1 MSEKFK
7 DYLAMYCTEDDL
19 SEEKYISQYLKGKED
34 GKRKL
39 RKLKPYKNCVF
50 LQLDDDSFNF
60 PGCYVNYSSLDCV
73 LNCDKEVLT
82 KLLDKSKLFD
92 NYNGKKDLNYS
103 NIMQYL
109 YVSRGLLCLIRELK
123 SYEFE
128 GSFVMSI
135 GTSEKKIICANIGET
150 SHLYYGYN
158 KDGKLMF
165 ADNKE
170 SIIEKSVDKTYSI
183 VMPNTYYDGEKFC
196 ILGEKYGSFVL
207 TSDPNN
213 TRSKAEMKKLKDNV
227 KRFLTGEEE
236 LNEAHCN
243 NHYLLGANNR
253 IFTSSDN
260 KYTYMISCSSQQE
273 LTKLWEE
280 KFKDK
285 KVATEDQILP
295 YLYYKYGMKYT
306 IDLLNSNGIDCSF
319 VMVNNDDGLI
329 SAGKSGKGEL
339 YYSYSEDGNI
349 SFSSDENILSNFKEE
364 IVEIGDRYYDRGEFY
379 EMKKGTKKDK
389 NKFKEKIKSKE
400 TKKIEEPKEKVSK
413 EDNVNPEKTAEKNE
427 SQESDTNLKEF
438 SKNKKGN
445 EDSSKI
451 ERSKKEK
458 ELQESD
464 TDLKE
469 SNENKKGTK
478 DSSKIAK
485 PDKEKEENLTL
496 SKEMMDFI
504 NNIISGNISDEVR
517 NKIKESLQEYLNS
530 DEIKNR
536 IESSI
541 SGSVDTETRK
551 ELLKIVRDEVAKINY
566 KENVRKEISE
576 EVEKIISEEKK
587 KLNLPTVHIIN
598 LHGEEI
604 GRTDAEHFH
613 EKFEEILSLV
623 NMDEPVMLI
632 GPAGSGKN
640 YSIAQVSKALNK
652 HMYYTN
658 NASNEFKL
666 TGFIDAGGNYRDTEF
681 YKAFKNGGV
690 FFLDEIDNSDPS
702 ALIVINSA
710 LANGY
715 MAFPHET
722 IDRHPDF
729 RMVAAANTWGRGSDF
744 QYVGR
749 NALDASTLDRFDN
762 VFFDY
767 DMALEEKLYPND
779 SVLDFMWAFRD
790 AVEKS
795 RIPHIVSTRGIG
807 KVYKKEISG
816 FSPETTLR
824 VNVIRNLSQD
834 DLNVILGNM
843 EKLKN
848 NKYYEACKKL
858 IIK

>member
-60 PGCYVNYSSLDCV
+60 PGCYFNYSSLDCV

-82 KLLDKSKLFD
+82 KLLDKYTKLLD
-92 NYNGKKDLNYS
+92 KYNGKKDLNYS
-103 NIMQYL
+103 NIMQYV
-109 YVSRGLLCLIRELK
+109 YVSHGLSHLIRELK
-123 SYEFE
+123 SYGFD
-128 GSFVMSI
+128 GSFVMSVGI
-135 GTSEKKIICANIGET
+135 SEKKIICANIGET

-236 LNEAHCN
+236 LNETHCN

-260 KYTYMISCSSQQE
+260 KYTYMINCSNPE
-273 LTKLWEE
+273 MLTKLWEE

-285 KVATEDQILP
+285 RVATEDLILP

-329 SAGKSGKGEL
+329 SAGKSGKGKL
-339 YYSYSEDGNI
+339 YYSYSENGDI
-349 SFSSDENILSNFKEE
+349 SFSSEESILTSFKETIE
-364 IVEIGDRYYDRGEFY
+364 EIGDKYYDRGEFY
-379 EMKKGTKKDK
+379 DMKKGIKKANDNTKESKKNK
-389 NKFKEKIKSKE
+389 NKFKDF
-400 TKKIEEPKEKVSK
+400 KEKKSLK
-413 EDNVNPEKTAEKNE
+413 GDNIDSEKTIEKKE
-427 SQESDTNLKEF
+427 QQESYNSLDKP
-438 SKNKKGN
+438 S
-445 EDSSKI
+445 
-451 ERSKKEK
+451 
-458 ELQESD
+458 
-464 TDLKE
+464 
-469 SNENKKGTK
+469 ENKKV
-478 DSSKIAK
+478 DENNSKVK
-485 PDKEKEENLTL
+485 EEKEEKKLQEDSTL
-496 SKEMMDFI
+496 PKEMMDFI
-504 NNIISGNISDEVR
+504 NDIISGNISDEVR
-517 NKIKESLQEYLNS
+517 DKIKKSLQEYLNS

-536 IESSI
+536 IKSSI
-541 SGSVDTETRK
+541 SGSIDTETKK
-551 ELLKIVRDEVAKINY
+551 ELLKIVRNEVEKSGY
-566 KENVRKEISE
+566 KESVRKEISE

>member
-123 SYEFE
+123 SYGFE

-213 TRSKAEMKKLKDNV
+213 TRSKAEMKKLKDSV
-227 KRFLTGEEE
+227 KRFLIGEEE
-236 LNEAHCN
+236 LNETHCN

-329 SAGKSGKGEL
+329 SAGKSGKGKL
-339 YYSYSEDGNI
+339 YYSYNENGDI
-349 SFSSDENILSNFKEE
+349 SFSSEESILTSFKETIE
-364 IVEIGDRYYDRGEFY
+364 EIGDKYYDRGEFY
-379 EMKKGTKKDK
+379 DMKKGIKKANDNTKESKKDK
-389 NKFKEKIKSKE
+389 NKFKNF
-400 TKKIEEPKEKVSK
+400 KEKKSLKEKTLK
-413 EDNVNPEKTAEKNE
+413 EDNIDSEKTIEKKE
-427 SQESDTNLKEF
+427 QQESYNSLDKP
-438 SKNKKGN
+438 S
-445 EDSSKI
+445 
-451 ERSKKEK
+451 
-458 ELQESD
+458 
-464 TDLKE
+464 
-469 SNENKKGTK
+469 ENKKV
-478 DSSKIAK
+478 DENNSKVK
-485 PDKEKEENLTL
+485 EEKEEKKLQEDSTL
-496 SKEMMDFI
+496 PKEMMDFI
-504 NNIISGNISDEVR
+504 NDIISGNISDEVR
-517 NKIKESLQEYLNS
+517 DKIKKSLQEYLNS

-536 IESSI
+536 IKSSI
-541 SGSVDTETRK
+541 SGSIDTETKK
-551 ELLKIVRDEVAKINY
+551 ELLKIVRDEVEKSGY
-566 KENVRKEISE
+566 KESVRKEISE

-858 IIK
+858 TIK

>member
-1 MSEKFK
+1 
-7 DYLAMYCTEDDL
+7 
-19 SEEKYISQYLKGKED
+19 
-34 GKRKL
+34 
-39 RKLKPYKNCVF
+39 
-50 LQLDDDSFNF
+50 
-60 PGCYVNYSSLDCV
+60 
-73 LNCDKEVLT
+73 
-82 KLLDKSKLFD
+82 
-92 NYNGKKDLNYS
+92 
-103 NIMQYL
+103 
-109 YVSRGLLCLIRELK
+109 
-123 SYEFE
+123 
-128 GSFVMSI
+128 
-135 GTSEKKIICANIGET
+135 
-150 SHLYYGYN
+150 
-158 KDGKLMF
+158 
-165 ADNKE
+165 
-170 SIIEKSVDKTYSI
+170 
-183 VMPNTYYDGEKFC
+183 
-196 ILGEKYGSFVL
+196 
-207 TSDPNN
+207 
-213 TRSKAEMKKLKDNV
+213 MKKLKDNV

-236 LNEAHCN
+236 LNETHCN

-253 IFTSSDN
+253 IFTSSEN
-260 KYTYMISCSSQQE
+260 KYTYMINCSNPE
-273 LTKLWEE
+273 MLTKLWEE

-285 KVATEDQILP
+285 RVATEDLILP

-329 SAGKSGKGEL
+329 SAGKSGKGKL
-339 YYSYSEDGNI
+339 YYSYSENGDI
-349 SFSSDENILSNFKEE
+349 SFSSEESILTSFKETIE
-364 IVEIGDRYYDRGEFY
+364 EIGDKYYDRGEFY
-379 EMKKGTKKDK
+379 DMKKGIKKANDNTKESKKNK
-389 NKFKEKIKSKE
+389 NKFKDF
-400 TKKIEEPKEKVSK
+400 KEKKSLK
-413 EDNVNPEKTAEKNE
+413 GDNIDSEKTIEKKE
-427 SQESDTNLKEF
+427 QQESYNSLDKP
-438 SKNKKGN
+438 S
-445 EDSSKI
+445 
-451 ERSKKEK
+451 
-458 ELQESD
+458 
-464 TDLKE
+464 
-469 SNENKKGTK
+469 ENKK
-478 DSSKIAK
+478 DDENNSKVK
-485 PDKEKEENLTL
+485 EEKEEKKLQEDSTL
-496 SKEMMDFI
+496 PKEMMDFI
-504 NNIISGNISDEVR
+504 NDIISGNISDEVR
-517 NKIKESLQEYLNS
+517 DKIKKSLQEYLNS

-536 IESSI
+536 IKSSI
-541 SGSVDTETRK
+541 SGSIDTETKK
-551 ELLKIVRDEVAKINY
+551 ELLKIVRNEVEKSGY
-566 KENVRKEISE
+566 KESVRKEISE

-640 YSIAQVSKALNK
+640 YSIAQVSKALNN

>member
-60 PGCYVNYSSLDCV
+60 PGCYFNYSSLVCV

-82 KLLDKSKLFD
+82 KLLDKYTKLLD
-92 NYNGKKDLNYS
+92 KYNGKKDLNYS
-103 NIMQYL
+103 NIMQYV
-109 YVSRGLLCLIRELK
+109 YVSHGLSHLIRELK
-123 SYEFE
+123 SYGFD
-128 GSFVMSI
+128 GSFVMSVGI
-135 GTSEKKIICANIGET
+135 SEKKIICANIGET

-236 LNEAHCN
+236 LNETHCN

-260 KYTYMISCSSQQE
+260 KYTYMINCSNPE
-273 LTKLWEE
+273 MLTKLWEE

-285 KVATEDQILP
+285 RVATEDLILP

-329 SAGKSGKGEL
+329 SAGKSGKGKL
-339 YYSYSEDGNI
+339 YYSYSENGDI
-349 SFSSDENILSNFKEE
+349 SFSSEESILTSFKETIE
-364 IVEIGDRYYDRGEFY
+364 EIGDKYYDRGEFY
-379 EMKKGTKKDK
+379 DMKKGIKKANDNTKEFKKNK
-389 NKFKEKIKSKE
+389 NKFKDF
-400 TKKIEEPKEKVSK
+400 KEKKSLK
-413 EDNVNPEKTAEKNE
+413 GDNIDSEKTIEKKE
-427 SQESDTNLKEF
+427 QQESYNSLDKP
-438 SKNKKGN
+438 S
-445 EDSSKI
+445 
-451 ERSKKEK
+451 
-458 ELQESD
+458 
-464 TDLKE
+464 
-469 SNENKKGTK
+469 ENKKV
-478 DSSKIAK
+478 DENNSKVK
-485 PDKEKEENLTL
+485 EEKEEKKLQEDSTL
-496 SKEMMDFI
+496 PKEMMDFI
-504 NNIISGNISDEVR
+504 NDIISGNISDEVR
-517 NKIKESLQEYLNS
+517 DKIKKSLQEYLNS

-536 IESSI
+536 IKSSI
-541 SGSVDTETRK
+541 SGSIDTETKK
-551 ELLKIVRDEVAKINY
+551 ELLKIVRNEVEKSGY
-566 KENVRKEISE
+566 KESVRKEISE

>member
-60 PGCYVNYSSLDCV
+60 PGCYFNYSSLDCV

-82 KLLDKSKLFD
+82 KLLDKYTKLLD
-92 NYNGKKDLNYS
+92 KYNGKKDLNYS
-103 NIMQYL
+103 NIMQYV
-109 YVSRGLLCLIRELK
+109 YVSHGLSHLIRELK
-123 SYEFE
+123 SYGFD
-128 GSFVMSI
+128 GSFVMSVGI
-135 GTSEKKIICANIGET
+135 SEKKIICANIGET

-236 LNEAHCN
+236 LNETHCN

-260 KYTYMISCSSQQE
+260 KYTYMINCSNPE
-273 LTKLWEE
+273 MLTKLWEE

-285 KVATEDQILP
+285 RVATEDLILP

-329 SAGKSGKGEL
+329 SAGKSGKGKL
-339 YYSYSEDGNI
+339 YYSYSENGDI
-349 SFSSDENILSNFKEE
+349 SFSSEESILTSFKETIE
-364 IVEIGDRYYDRGEFY
+364 EIGDKYYDRGEFY
-379 EMKKGTKKDK
+379 DMKKGIKKANDNTKEFKKNK
-389 NKFKEKIKSKE
+389 NKFKDF
-400 TKKIEEPKEKVSK
+400 KEKKSLK
-413 EDNVNPEKTAEKNE
+413 GDNIDSEKTIEKKE
-427 SQESDTNLKEF
+427 QQESYNSLDKP
-438 SKNKKGN
+438 S
-445 EDSSKI
+445 
-451 ERSKKEK
+451 
-458 ELQESD
+458 
-464 TDLKE
+464 
-469 SNENKKGTK
+469 ENKKV
-478 DSSKIAK
+478 DENNSKVK
-485 PDKEKEENLTL
+485 EEKEEKKLQEDSTL
-496 SKEMMDFI
+496 PKEMMDFI

-517 NKIKESLQEYLNS
+517 DKIKKSLQEYLNS

-536 IESSI
+536 IKSSI
-541 SGSVDTETRK
+541 SGSIDTETKK
-551 ELLKIVRDEVAKINY
+551 ELLKIVRNEVEKSGY
-566 KENVRKEISE
+566 KESVRKEISE

>member
-7 DYLAMYCTEDDL
+7 DYLAMYCTEDGL

-82 KLLDKSKLFD
+82 KLLDKCK
-92 NYNGKKDLNYS
+92 GQKDLNYS

-123 SYEFE
+123 SYGFE
-128 GSFVMSI
+128 GSFVISI

-158 KDGKLMF
+158 RDGKLMF

-170 SIIEKSVDKTYSI
+170 SIIEKSVDKSYSV
-183 VMPNTYYDGEKFC
+183 VMPNTYYDGETFC
-196 ILGEKYGSFVL
+196 ILGEKYGPFVL
-207 TSDPNN
+207 TSDSNN
-213 TRSKAEMKKLKDNV
+213 TRSKAEMKKLKDSV

-236 LNEAHCN
+236 LNETHCN

-260 KYTYMISCSSQQE
+260 KYTYMINCSNPE
-273 LTKLWEE
+273 MLTKLWEE

-285 KVATEDQILP
+285 RVATEDLILP

-329 SAGKSGKGEL
+329 SAGKSGKSEL

-364 IVEIGDRYYDRGEFY
+364 IEEIGDRYYDRGEFY

-400 TKKIEEPKEKVSK
+400 TKKIEEPKEKASK
-413 EDNVNPEKTAEKNE
+413 EDNVNPEKTTEKNE
-427 SQESDTNLKEF
+427 IQGSNTNLKET
-438 SKNKKGN
+438 SENKKSN
-445 EDSSKI
+445 EDSSKT
-451 ERSKKEK
+451 EK
-458 ELQESD
+458 
-464 TDLKE
+464 
-469 SNENKKGTK
+469 SNQ
-478 DSSKIAK
+478 
-485 PDKEKEENLTL
+485 EKEENSTL
-496 SKEMMDFI
+496 PKEMMDFI
-504 NNIISGNISDEVR
+504 NNITSGNISDEVR
-517 NKIKESLQEYLNS
+517 DKIKKSLQEYLNS

-541 SGSVDTETRK
+541 SGSIDTETKK
-551 ELLKIVRDEVAKINY
+551 ELLKIVRDEVAKTDY
-566 KENVRKEISE
+566 KENVRKEINE

-858 IIK
+858 VIK

>member
-60 PGCYVNYSSLDCV
+60 PGCYFNYSSLDCV

-82 KLLDKSKLFD
+82 KLLDKYTKLLD
-92 NYNGKKDLNYS
+92 KYNGKKDLNYS
-103 NIMQYL
+103 NIMQYV
-109 YVSRGLLCLIRELK
+109 YVSHGLSHLIRELK
-123 SYEFE
+123 SYGFD
-128 GSFVMSI
+128 GSFVMSVGI
-135 GTSEKKIICANIGET
+135 SEKKIICANIGET

-236 LNEAHCN
+236 LNETHCN

-260 KYTYMISCSSQQE
+260 KYTYIINCSNPE
-273 LTKLWEE
+273 MLTKLWEE

-285 KVATEDQILP
+285 RVATEDLILP

-329 SAGKSGKGEL
+329 SAGKSGKGKL
-339 YYSYSEDGNI
+339 YYSYSENGDI
-349 SFSSDENILSNFKEE
+349 SFSSEESILTSFKETIE
-364 IVEIGDRYYDRGEFY
+364 EIGDKYYDRGEFY
-379 EMKKGTKKDK
+379 DMKKGIKKANDNTKESKKNK
-389 NKFKEKIKSKE
+389 NKFKDF
-400 TKKIEEPKEKVSK
+400 KEKKSLK
-413 EDNVNPEKTAEKNE
+413 GDNIDSEKTIEKKE
-427 SQESDTNLKEF
+427 QQESYNSLDKP
-438 SKNKKGN
+438 S
-445 EDSSKI
+445 
-451 ERSKKEK
+451 
-458 ELQESD
+458 
-464 TDLKE
+464 
-469 SNENKKGTK
+469 ENKKV
-478 DSSKIAK
+478 DENNSKV
-485 PDKEKEENLTL
+485 KEENEEKKLQEDSTL
-496 SKEMMDFI
+496 PKEMMDFI
-504 NNIISGNISDEVR
+504 NDIISGNISDEVR
-517 NKIKESLQEYLNS
+517 DKIKKSLQEYLNS

-536 IESSI
+536 IKSSI
-541 SGSVDTETRK
+541 SGSIDTETKK
-551 ELLKIVRDEVAKINY
+551 ELLKIVRNEVEKSGY
-566 KENVRKEISE
+566 KESVRKEISE

>member
-123 SYEFE
+123 SYGFE

-207 TSDPNN
+207 TSVPNN
-213 TRSKAEMKKLKDNV
+213 TRSKAEMKKLKDSV

-236 LNEAHCN
+236 LNETHCN

-260 KYTYMISCSSQQE
+260 KYTYMINCSNPE
-273 LTKLWEE
+273 MLTKLWEE

-285 KVATEDQILP
+285 RVATEDLILP

-349 SFSSDENILSNFKEE
+349 SFSSEESILTSFKETFE
-364 IVEIGDRYYDRGEFY
+364 EIGDKYYDRGEFY
-379 EMKKGTKKDK
+379 DMKKGIKKANDNTKESKKDK
-389 NKFKEKIKSKE
+389 NKFKDF
-400 TKKIEEPKEKVSK
+400 KEKKSLKGETLK
-413 EDNVNPEKTAEKNE
+413 EDNIDSEKTIEKKE
-427 SQESDTNLKEF
+427 QQESYNSLDKP
-438 SKNKKGN
+438 S
-445 EDSSKI
+445 
-451 ERSKKEK
+451 
-458 ELQESD
+458 
-464 TDLKE
+464 
-469 SNENKKGTK
+469 ENKKV
-478 DSSKIAK
+478 DENNSKVK
-485 PDKEKEENLTL
+485 EEKEEKKLQEDST
-496 SKEMMDFI
+496 SPKEMMDFI
-504 NNIISGNISDEVR
+504 NDIISGNISDEVR
-517 NKIKESLQEYLNS
+517 DKIKKSLQEYLNS

-536 IESSI
+536 IKSSI
-541 SGSVDTETRK
+541 SGSIDTETKK
-551 ELLKIVRDEVAKINY
+551 ELLKIVRNEVEKSGY
-566 KENVRKEISE
+566 KESVRKEISE

-640 YSIAQVSKALNK
+640 YSIAQVSKALDK

>member
-60 PGCYVNYSSLDCV
+60 PGCYFNYSSLDCV

-82 KLLDKSKLFD
+82 KLLDKYTKLLD
-92 NYNGKKDLNYS
+92 KYNGKKDLNYS
-103 NIMQYL
+103 NIMQYV
-109 YVSRGLLCLIRELK
+109 YVSHGLSHLIRELK
-123 SYEFE
+123 SYGFD
-128 GSFVMSI
+128 GSFVMSVGI
-135 GTSEKKIICANIGET
+135 SEKKIICANIGET

-236 LNEAHCN
+236 LNETHCN

-260 KYTYMISCSSQQE
+260 KYTYMINCSNPE
-273 LTKLWEE
+273 MLTKLWEE

-285 KVATEDQILP
+285 RVATEDLILP

-329 SAGKSGKGEL
+329 SAGKSGKGKL
-339 YYSYSEDGNI
+339 YYSYSENGDI
-349 SFSSDENILSNFKEE
+349 SFSSEESILTSFKETIE
-364 IVEIGDRYYDRGEFY
+364 EIGDKYYDRGEFY
-379 EMKKGTKKDK
+379 DMKKGIKKANDNTKESKKNK
-389 NKFKEKIKSKE
+389 NKFKDF
-400 TKKIEEPKEKVSK
+400 KEKKSLK
-413 EDNVNPEKTAEKNE
+413 GDNIDSEKTIEKKE
-427 SQESDTNLKEF
+427 QQESYNSLDKPSE
-438 SKNKKGN
+438 NKKVDEN
-445 EDSSKI
+445 NSKV
-451 ERSKKEK
+451 KKEK
-458 ELQESD
+458 EEKKLQE
-464 TDLKE
+464 
-469 SNENKKGTK
+469 
-478 DSSKIAK
+478 DS
-485 PDKEKEENLTL
+485 TL
-496 SKEMMDFI
+496 PKEMMDFI
-504 NNIISGNISDEVR
+504 NDIISGNISDEVR
-517 NKIKESLQEYLNS
+517 DKIKKSLQEYLNS

-536 IESSI
+536 IKSSI
-541 SGSVDTETRK
+541 SGSIDTETKK
-551 ELLKIVRDEVAKINY
+551 ELLKIVRNEVEKSGY
-566 KENVRKEISE
+566 KESVRKEISE

>member
-60 PGCYVNYSSLDCV
+60 PGCYFNYSSLDCV

-82 KLLDKSKLFD
+82 KLLDKYTKLLD
-92 NYNGKKDLNYS
+92 KYNGKKDLNYS
-103 NIMQYL
+103 NIMQYV
-109 YVSRGLLCLIRELK
+109 YVSHGLSHLIRELK
-123 SYEFE
+123 SYGFD
-128 GSFVMSI
+128 GSFVMSVGI
-135 GTSEKKIICANIGET
+135 SEKKIICANIGET

-236 LNEAHCN
+236 LNETHCN

-260 KYTYMISCSSQQE
+260 KYTYMINCSNPE
-273 LTKLWEE
+273 MLTKLWEE

-285 KVATEDQILP
+285 RVATEDLILP

-329 SAGKSGKGEL
+329 SAGKSGKGKL
-339 YYSYSEDGNI
+339 YYSYSENGDI
-349 SFSSDENILSNFKEE
+349 SFSSEESILTSFKETIE
-364 IVEIGDRYYDRGEFY
+364 EIGDKYYDRGEFY
-379 EMKKGTKKDK
+379 DMKKGIKKANDNTKEFKKNK
-389 NKFKEKIKSKE
+389 NKFKDF
-400 TKKIEEPKEKVSK
+400 KEKKSLK
-413 EDNVNPEKTAEKNE
+413 GDNIDSEKTIEKKE
-427 SQESDTNLKEF
+427 QQESYNSLDKP
-438 SKNKKGN
+438 S
-445 EDSSKI
+445 
-451 ERSKKEK
+451 
-458 ELQESD
+458 
-464 TDLKE
+464 
-469 SNENKKGTK
+469 ENKKV
-478 DSSKIAK
+478 DENNSKVK
-485 PDKEKEENLTL
+485 EEKEEKKLQEDSTL
-496 SKEMMDFI
+496 PKEMMDFI
-504 NNIISGNISDEVR
+504 NDIISGNISDEVR
-517 NKIKESLQEYLNS
+517 DKIKKSLQEYLNS

-536 IESSI
+536 IKSSI
-541 SGSVDTETRK
+541 SGSIDTETKK
-551 ELLKIVRDEVAKINY
+551 ELLKIVRNEVEKSGY
-566 KENVRKEISE
+566 KESVRKEISE

>member
-60 PGCYVNYSSLDCV
+60 PGCYFNYSSLDCV

-82 KLLDKSKLFD
+82 KLLDKYTKLLD
-92 NYNGKKDLNYS
+92 KYNGKKDLNYS
-103 NIMQYL
+103 NIMQYV
-109 YVSRGLLCLIRELK
+109 YVSHGLLCLIRELK
-123 SYEFE
+123 SYGFE

-170 SIIEKSVDKTYSI
+170 SIIEKSVDKTYSV

-260 KYTYMISCSSQQE
+260 KYTYMINCSNPE
-273 LTKLWEE
+273 MLTKLWEE

-285 KVATEDQILP
+285 RVATEDLILP

-427 SQESDTNLKEF
+427 SQESDTNLKE
-438 SKNKKGN
+438 
-445 EDSSKI
+445 
-451 ERSKKEK
+451 
-458 ELQESD
+458 
-464 TDLKE
+464 

-530 DEIKNR
+530 DEIKSR

-541 SGSVDTETRK
+541 SGSIDTETKK
-551 ELLKIVRDEVAKINY
+551 ELLKIVRDEVEKSGY
-566 KENVRKEISE
+566 KESVRKEISE

-681 YKAFKNGGV
+681 YKSFKNGGV

-779 SVLDFMWAFRD
+779 SVLNFMWAFRD

-858 IIK
+858 VIK

>member
-50 LQLDDDSFNF
+50 LQLDDDNFNF

-128 GSFVMSI
+128 GLFVMSI

-339 YYSYSEDGNI
+339 YYSYNENGDI

-469 SNENKKGTK
+469 SNENKK
-478 DSSKIAK
+478 
-485 PDKEKEENLTL
+485 
-496 SKEMMDFI
+496 
-504 NNIISGNISDEVR
+504 R
-517 NKIKESLQEYLNS
+517 Y
-530 DEIKNR
+530 
-536 IESSI
+536 
-541 SGSVDTETRK
+541 
-551 ELLKIVRDEVAKINY
+551 
-566 KENVRKEISE
+566 
-576 EVEKIISEEKK
+576 
-587 KLNLPTVHIIN
+587 
-598 LHGEEI
+598 
-604 GRTDAEHFH
+604 
-613 EKFEEILSLV
+613 
-623 NMDEPVMLI
+623 
-632 GPAGSGKN
+632 
-640 YSIAQVSKALNK
+640 
-652 HMYYTN
+652 
-658 NASNEFKL
+658 
-666 TGFIDAGGNYRDTEF
+666 
-681 YKAFKNGGV
+681 
-690 FFLDEIDNSDPS
+690 
-702 ALIVINSA
+702 
-710 LANGY
+710 
-715 MAFPHET
+715 
-722 IDRHPDF
+722 
-729 RMVAAANTWGRGSDF
+729 
-744 QYVGR
+744 
-749 NALDASTLDRFDN
+749 
-762 VFFDY
+762 
-767 DMALEEKLYPND
+767 
-779 SVLDFMWAFRD
+779 
-790 AVEKS
+790 
-795 RIPHIVSTRGIG
+795 
-807 KVYKKEISG
+807 
-816 FSPETTLR
+816 
-824 VNVIRNLSQD
+824 
-834 DLNVILGNM
+834 
-843 EKLKN
+843 
-848 NKYYEACKKL
+848 
-858 IIK
+858 

>member
-123 SYEFE
+123 SYGFE

-260 KYTYMISCSSQQE
+260 KYTYMISCSNQQE

-295 YLYYKYGMKYT
+295 YLYYKHGMKYT

-329 SAGKSGKGEL
+329 SAGKSGKGKL
-339 YYSYSEDGNI
+339 YYSYSENGDI
-349 SFSSDENILSNFKEE
+349 SFSSEESILTSFKETFEE
-364 IVEIGDRYYDRGEFY
+364 IDDKYYDRGEFY
-379 EMKKGTKKDK
+379 DMKKGIKKANDNTKESQKDK
-389 NKFKEKIKSKE
+389 NKFKNF
-400 TKKIEEPKEKVSK
+400 KEKKSLKGETLK
-413 EDNVNPEKTAEKNE
+413 EDNIDSEKTIEKKE
-427 SQESDTNLKEF
+427 QQESYNSLDKP
-438 SKNKKGN
+438 S
-445 EDSSKI
+445 
-451 ERSKKEK
+451 
-458 ELQESD
+458 
-464 TDLKE
+464 
-469 SNENKKGTK
+469 ENKKV
-478 DSSKIAK
+478 DENNSKVK
-485 PDKEKEENLTL
+485 EEKEEKKLQEDSTL
-496 SKEMMDFI
+496 PKEMMDFI

-517 NKIKESLQEYLNS
+517 DKIKKSLQEYLNS

-536 IESSI
+536 IKSSI
-541 SGSVDTETRK
+541 SGSIDTETKK
-551 ELLKIVRDEVAKINY
+551 ELLKIVRNEVEKSGY
-566 KENVRKEISE
+566 KESVRKEISE

>member
-50 LQLDDDSFNF
+50 LQLDDDNFNF

-82 KLLDKSKLFD
+82 KLLDKYTKLLEK
-92 NYNGKKDLNYS
+92 YNGKDLNYS
-103 NIMQYL
+103 NILQYL
-109 YVSRGLLCLIRELK
+109 YVSRGLSWLIRELK
-123 SYEFE
+123 SCGFE

-135 GTSEKKIICANIGET
+135 GTSGEKIICANIGET

-170 SIIEKSVDKTYSI
+170 SIIEKSVDKSYSV
-183 VMPNTYYDGEKFC
+183 VMPNTYYDGDEFC
-196 ILGEKYGSFVL
+196 ILGEKYGPFVL

-213 TRSKAEMKKLKDNV
+213 TRSKAEMKKIKDSV

-236 LNEAHCN
+236 LNETHCN

-260 KYTYMISCSSQQE
+260 KYTYMINCSNPQE
-273 LTKLWEE
+273 LTKLWEY

-285 KVATEDQILP
+285 RVATEDLILP

-349 SFSSDENILSNFKEE
+349 SFSSDESILSNFKEE
-364 IVEIGDRYYDRGEFY
+364 VEEIGDRYYDRGEFY
-379 EMKKGTKKDK
+379 DMKKGIKKVNDNTKESKKDK
-389 NKFKEKIKSKE
+389 NKFKDFKEKIKSKE
-400 TKKIEEPKEKVSK
+400 NKKIEDSKERVSK
-413 EDNVNPEKTAEKNE
+413 EDNVNPEKTTEKKE
-427 SQESDTNLKEF
+427 SQKSNTNLKE
-438 SKNKKGN
+438 
-445 EDSSKI
+445 SS
-451 ERSKKEK
+451 
-458 ELQESD
+458 
-464 TDLKE
+464 
-469 SNENKKGTK
+469 ENKKGTK
-478 DSSKIAK
+478 DNSKTAK
-485 PDKEKEENLTL
+485 SNKEKEENSTL
-496 SKEMMDFI
+496 PKEMMDFI
-504 NNIISGNISDEVR
+504 NDIISGNISDEVR
-517 NKIKESLQEYLNS
+517 DKIKKSLQEYLNS

-536 IESSI
+536 IKSSI
-541 SGSVDTETRK
+541 SGSIDTETKK
-551 ELLKIVRDEVAKINY
+551 ELLKIVRDEVAKTDY

-576 EVEKIISEEKK
+576 EVEKIISKEKK

-858 IIK
+858 VIK

>member
-7 DYLAMYCTEDDL
+7 DYLVMYCTEDDL

-82 KLLDKSKLFD
+82 KLLDKYTKLLEK
-92 NYNGKKDLNYS
+92 YNGKDLNYS
-103 NIMQYL
+103 NILQYL
-109 YVSRGLLCLIRELK
+109 YVSRGLLRLIRELK
-123 SYEFE
+123 SCGFE

-135 GTSEKKIICANIGET
+135 GTSGEKIICANIGEN

-170 SIIEKSVDKTYSI
+170 SIIEKSVDKSYNV
-183 VMPNTYYDGEKFC
+183 VMPNTYYDGDEFC
-196 ILGEKYGSFVL
+196 ILGEKYGPFVL
-207 TSDPNN
+207 TSDLNN
-213 TRSKAEMKKLKDNV
+213 TRSKAEMKKLKDSI

-236 LNEAHCN
+236 LNETHCN

-260 KYTYMISCSSQQE
+260 KYTYMINCSNPQE
-273 LTKLWEE
+273 LTKLWEY

-285 KVATEDQILP
+285 RVATEDLILP

-349 SFSSDENILSNFKEE
+349 SFSSDESILSNFKEE
-364 IVEIGDRYYDRGEFY
+364 IEEIGDRYYDRGEFY
-379 EMKKGTKKDK
+379 DMKKGIKKVNDNTKESKKDK
-389 NKFKEKIKSKE
+389 NKFKDFKEKIKSKE
-400 TKKIEEPKEKVSK
+400 NKKIEDSKERVSK
-413 EDNVNPEKTAEKNE
+413 EDNVNPKKTTEKKE
-427 SQESDTNLKEF
+427 SQKSNT
-438 SKNKKGN
+438 S
-445 EDSSKI
+445 
-451 ERSKKEK
+451 
-458 ELQESD
+458 
-464 TDLKE
+464 LKE
-469 SNENKKGTK
+469 SSENKKGTK
-478 DSSKIAK
+478 DSSKTAK
-485 PDKEKEENLTL
+485 PDKEKEENSTL
-496 SKEMMDFI
+496 PKEMMDFI
-504 NNIISGNISDEVR
+504 NDIISGNISDEVR
-517 NKIKESLQEYLNS
+517 DKIKKSLQEYLNS

-541 SGSVDTETRK
+541 SGSIDTETKK
-551 ELLKIVRDEVAKINY
+551 ELLKIVRDEVAKTDY

-576 EVEKIISEEKK
+576 EVEKIISKEKK

-858 IIK
+858 VIK

>member
-34 GKRKL
+34 EKRKL

-50 LQLDDDSFNF
+50 LQLDDDNFNF

-92 NYNGKKDLNYS
+92 TYNGKKDLNYS

-123 SYEFE
+123 SYGFE

-170 SIIEKSVDKTYSI
+170 SIIEKSVDKTYSV

-243 NHYLLGANNR
+243 NYYLLGANNR

-260 KYTYMISCSSQQE
+260 KYTYMINCSNPE
-273 LTKLWEE
+273 MLTKLWEE

-285 KVATEDQILP
+285 RVATEDLILP

-427 SQESDTNLKEF
+427 SQESDTNLKE
-438 SKNKKGN
+438 
-445 EDSSKI
+445 
-451 ERSKKEK
+451 
-458 ELQESD
+458 
-464 TDLKE
+464 

-530 DEIKNR
+530 DEIKSR

-541 SGSVDTETRK
+541 SGSIDTETKK
-551 ELLKIVRDEVAKINY
+551 ELLKIVRNEVEKSGY
-566 KENVRKEISE
+566 KESVRKEISE

-587 KLNLPTVHIIN
+587 KLNLPTIHIIN

>member
-7 DYLAMYCTEDDL
+7 DYLAMYCTEEDL
-19 SEEKYISQYLKGKED
+19 SEEKYISQFLKGKED

-123 SYEFE
+123 SYGFE

-196 ILGEKYGSFVL
+196 ILGEKYGPFVL

-213 TRSKAEMKKLKDNV
+213 TRSKAEMKKLKDSV

-236 LNEAHCN
+236 LNETHCN

-260 KYTYMISCSSQQE
+260 KYTYMINCSNPE
-273 LTKLWEE
+273 MLTKLWEE

-285 KVATEDQILP
+285 RVATEDLILP

-349 SFSSDENILSNFKEE
+349 SFSSEESILTSFKETFE
-364 IVEIGDRYYDRGEFY
+364 EIGDKYYDRGEFY
-379 EMKKGTKKDK
+379 DMKKGIKKANDNTKESKKDK
-389 NKFKEKIKSKE
+389 NKFKDF
-400 TKKIEEPKEKVSK
+400 KEKKSLKGKTLK
-413 EDNVNPEKTAEKNE
+413 EDNVNPEKTTEKKE
-427 SQESDTNLKEF
+427 SQGSNTNLKET
-438 SKNKKGN
+438 SENKKGN
-445 EDSSKI
+445 EDSSKT
-451 ERSKKEK
+451 ERSNKEK
-458 ELQESD
+458 E
-464 TDLKE
+464 
-469 SNENKKGTK
+469 
-478 DSSKIAK
+478 DS
-485 PDKEKEENLTL
+485 TL
-496 SKEMMDFI
+496 PKEMMDFI
-504 NNIISGNISDEVR
+504 NDIISGNISDEVR
-517 NKIKESLQEYLNS
+517 DKIKKSLQEYLNS

-541 SGSVDTETRK
+541 SRSIDTETKK
-551 ELLKIVRDEVAKINY
+551 ELLKIVRDEVAKTDY

>member
-1 MSEKFK
+1 
-7 DYLAMYCTEDDL
+7 
-19 SEEKYISQYLKGKED
+19 
-34 GKRKL
+34 
-39 RKLKPYKNCVF
+39 
-50 LQLDDDSFNF
+50 
-60 PGCYVNYSSLDCV
+60 
-73 LNCDKEVLT
+73 
-82 KLLDKSKLFD
+82 
-92 NYNGKKDLNYS
+92 
-103 NIMQYL
+103 MQYV
-109 YVSRGLLCLIRELK
+109 YVSHGLSHLIRELK
-123 SYEFE
+123 SYGFD
-128 GSFVMSI
+128 GSFVMSVGI
-135 GTSEKKIICANIGET
+135 SEKKIICANIGET

-236 LNEAHCN
+236 LNETHCN

-260 KYTYMISCSSQQE
+260 KYTYMINCSNPE
-273 LTKLWEE
+273 MLTKLWEE

-285 KVATEDQILP
+285 RVATEDLILP

-329 SAGKSGKGEL
+329 SAGKSGKGKL
-339 YYSYSEDGNI
+339 YYSYSENGDI
-349 SFSSDENILSNFKEE
+349 SFSSEESILTSFKETIE
-364 IVEIGDRYYDRGEFY
+364 EIGDKYYDRGEFY
-379 EMKKGTKKDK
+379 DMKKGIKKANDNTKESKKNK
-389 NKFKEKIKSKE
+389 NKFKDF
-400 TKKIEEPKEKVSK
+400 KEKKSLK
-413 EDNVNPEKTAEKNE
+413 GDNIDSEKTIEKKE
-427 SQESDTNLKEF
+427 QQESYNSLDKP
-438 SKNKKGN
+438 S
-445 EDSSKI
+445 
-451 ERSKKEK
+451 
-458 ELQESD
+458 
-464 TDLKE
+464 
-469 SNENKKGTK
+469 ENKKV
-478 DSSKIAK
+478 DENNSKVK
-485 PDKEKEENLTL
+485 EEKEEKKLQEDSTL
-496 SKEMMDFI
+496 PKEMMDFI
-504 NNIISGNISDEVR
+504 NDIISGNISDEVR
-517 NKIKESLQEYLNS
+517 DKIKKSLQEYLNS

-536 IESSI
+536 IKSSI
-541 SGSVDTETRK
+541 SGSIDTETKK
-551 ELLKIVRDEVAKINY
+551 ELLKIVRNEVEKSGY
-566 KENVRKEISE
+566 KESVRKEISE

>member
-60 PGCYVNYSSLDCV
+60 PGCYFNYSSLDCV

-82 KLLDKSKLFD
+82 KLLDKYTKLLD
-92 NYNGKKDLNYS
+92 KYNGKKDLNYS
-103 NIMQYL
+103 NIMQYV
-109 YVSRGLLCLIRELK
+109 YVSHGLSHLIRELK
-123 SYEFE
+123 SYGFD
-128 GSFVMSI
+128 GSFVMSVGI
-135 GTSEKKIICANIGET
+135 SEKKIICANIGET

-183 VMPNTYYDGEKFC
+183 VTPNTYYDGEKFC

-236 LNEAHCN
+236 LNETHCN

-260 KYTYMISCSSQQE
+260 KYTYMINCSNPE
-273 LTKLWEE
+273 MLTKLWEE

-285 KVATEDQILP
+285 RVATEDLILP

-329 SAGKSGKGEL
+329 SAGKSGKGKL
-339 YYSYSEDGNI
+339 YYSYSENGDI
-349 SFSSDENILSNFKEE
+349 SFSSEESILTSFKETIE
-364 IVEIGDRYYDRGEFY
+364 EIGDKYYDRGEFY
-379 EMKKGTKKDK
+379 DMKKGIKKANDNTKESKKNK
-389 NKFKEKIKSKE
+389 NKFKDF
-400 TKKIEEPKEKVSK
+400 KEKKSLK
-413 EDNVNPEKTAEKNE
+413 GDNIDSEKTIEKKE
-427 SQESDTNLKEF
+427 QQESYNSLDKP
-438 SKNKKGN
+438 S
-445 EDSSKI
+445 
-451 ERSKKEK
+451 
-458 ELQESD
+458 
-464 TDLKE
+464 
-469 SNENKKGTK
+469 ENKKV
-478 DSSKIAK
+478 DENNSKVK
-485 PDKEKEENLTL
+485 EEKEEKKLQEDSTL
-496 SKEMMDFI
+496 PKEMMDFI
-504 NNIISGNISDEVR
+504 NDIISGNISDEVR
-517 NKIKESLQEYLNS
+517 DKIKKSLQEYLNS

-536 IESSI
+536 IKSSI
-541 SGSVDTETRK
+541 SGSIDTETKK
-551 ELLKIVRDEVAKINY
+551 ELLKIVRNEVEKSGY
-566 KENVRKEISE
+566 KESVRKEISE

>member
-7 DYLAMYCTEDDL
+7 DYLAMYCTEEDL
-19 SEEKYISQYLKGKED
+19 SEEKYISQFLKGKED

-50 LQLDDDSFNF
+50 LQLDDDNFNF

-123 SYEFE
+123 SYGFE

-170 SIIEKSVDKTYSI
+170 SIIEKSVDKSYSI

-196 ILGEKYGSFVL
+196 ILGEKYGPFVL

-213 TRSKAEMKKLKDNV
+213 TRSKAEMKKLKDSV

-236 LNEAHCN
+236 LNETHCN

-253 IFTSSDN
+253 IFTSSNN
-260 KYTYMISCSSQQE
+260 KYTYMINCSNPE
-273 LTKLWEE
+273 MLTKLWEE

-285 KVATEDQILP
+285 RVATEDLILP

-413 EDNVNPEKTAEKNE
+413 EDNVNPKKTPESKE
-427 SQESDTNLKEF
+427 SQESNTNLKEY
-438 SKNKKGN
+438 S
-445 EDSSKI
+445 
-451 ERSKKEK
+451 
-458 ELQESD
+458 
-464 TDLKE
+464 
-469 SNENKKGTK
+469 ENKKGTK
-478 DSSKIAK
+478 DSSKTAK
-485 PDKEKEENLTL
+485 SDKEKEENLTL
-496 SKEMMDFI
+496 PKEMMDFI
-504 NNIISGNISDEVR
+504 NDIMSGNISDEVR
-517 NKIKESLQEYLNS
+517 DRIKESLQKYLNS

-541 SGSVDTETRK
+541 SGSIDTETKK
-551 ELLKIVRDEVAKINY
+551 ELLKIVRDEVAKTDY

-604 GRTDAEHFH
+604 GRTDVEHFH

-632 GPAGSGKN
+632 GPAGSGK
-640 YSIAQVSKALNK
+640 K
-652 HMYYTN
+652 
-658 NASNEFKL
+658 
-666 TGFIDAGGNYRDTEF
+666 
-681 YKAFKNGGV
+681 YK
-690 FFLDEIDNSDPS
+690 
-702 ALIVINSA
+702 
-710 LANGY
+710 
-715 MAFPHET
+715 
-722 IDRHPDF
+722 
-729 RMVAAANTWGRGSDF
+729 
-744 QYVGR
+744 QCC
-749 NALDASTLDRFDN
+749 
-762 VFFDY
+762 
-767 DMALEEKLYPND
+767 
-779 SVLDFMWAFRD
+779 
-790 AVEKS
+790 
-795 RIPHIVSTRGIG
+795 G
-807 KVYKKEISG
+807 K
-816 FSPETTLR
+816 
-824 VNVIRNLSQD
+824 
-834 DLNVILGNM
+834 
-843 EKLKN
+843 
-848 NKYYEACKKL
+848 
-858 IIK
+858 

>member
-60 PGCYVNYSSLDCV
+60 PGCYFNYSSLDCV

-82 KLLDKSKLFD
+82 KLLDKYTKLLD
-92 NYNGKKDLNYS
+92 KYNGKKDLNYS
-103 NIMQYL
+103 NIMQYV
-109 YVSRGLLCLIRELK
+109 YVSHGLSHLIRELK
-123 SYEFE
+123 SYGFD
-128 GSFVMSI
+128 GSFVMSVGI
-135 GTSEKKIICANIGET
+135 SEKKIICANIGET

-236 LNEAHCN
+236 LNETHCN

-260 KYTYMISCSSQQE
+260 KYTYMINCSNPE
-273 LTKLWEE
+273 MLTKLWEE

-285 KVATEDQILP
+285 RVATEDLILP

-329 SAGKSGKGEL
+329 SAGKSGKGKL
-339 YYSYSEDGNI
+339 YYSYSEDGDI
-349 SFSSDENILSNFKEE
+349 SFSSEESILTSFKETIE
-364 IVEIGDRYYDRGEFY
+364 EIGDKYYDRGEFY
-379 EMKKGTKKDK
+379 DMKKGIKKANDNTKEFKKNK
-389 NKFKEKIKSKE
+389 NKFKDF
-400 TKKIEEPKEKVSK
+400 KEKKSLK
-413 EDNVNPEKTAEKNE
+413 GDNIDSEKTIEKKE
-427 SQESDTNLKEF
+427 QQESYNSLDKP
-438 SKNKKGN
+438 S
-445 EDSSKI
+445 
-451 ERSKKEK
+451 
-458 ELQESD
+458 
-464 TDLKE
+464 
-469 SNENKKGTK
+469 ENKKV
-478 DSSKIAK
+478 DENNSKVK
-485 PDKEKEENLTL
+485 EEKEEKKLQEDSTL
-496 SKEMMDFI
+496 PKEMMDFI
-504 NNIISGNISDEVR
+504 NDIISGNISDEVR
-517 NKIKESLQEYLNS
+517 DKIKKSLQEYLNS

-536 IESSI
+536 IKSSI
-541 SGSVDTETRK
+541 SGSIDTETKK
-551 ELLKIVRDEVAKINY
+551 ELLKIVRNEVEKSGY
-566 KENVRKEISE
+566 KESVRKEISE

-843 EKLKN
+843 EKIKN

>member
-60 PGCYVNYSSLDCV
+60 PGCYFNYSSLDCV

-82 KLLDKSKLFD
+82 KLLDKYTKLLD
-92 NYNGKKDLNYS
+92 KYNGKKDLNYS
-103 NIMQYL
+103 NIMQYV
-109 YVSRGLLCLIRELK
+109 YVSHGLSHLIRELK
-123 SYEFE
+123 SYGFD
-128 GSFVMSI
+128 GSFVMSVGI
-135 GTSEKKIICANIGET
+135 SEKKIICANIGET

-236 LNEAHCN
+236 LNETHCN

-260 KYTYMISCSSQQE
+260 KYTYMINCSNPE
-273 LTKLWEE
+273 MLTKLWEE

-285 KVATEDQILP
+285 RVATEDLILP

-329 SAGKSGKGEL
+329 SAGKSGKGKL
-339 YYSYSEDGNI
+339 YYSYSENGDI
-349 SFSSDENILSNFKEE
+349 SFSSEESLLTSFKETIE
-364 IVEIGDRYYDRGEFY
+364 EIGDKYYDRGEFY
-379 EMKKGTKKDK
+379 DMKKGIKQANDNTKESKKNK
-389 NKFKEKIKSKE
+389 NKFKDF
-400 TKKIEEPKEKVSK
+400 KEKKSLK
-413 EDNVNPEKTAEKNE
+413 GDNIDSEKTIEKKE
-427 SQESDTNLKEF
+427 QQESYNSLDKPSE
-438 SKNKKGN
+438 NKKVDEN
-445 EDSSKI
+445 NSKVK
-451 ERSKKEK
+451 EEKKEK
-458 ELQESD
+458 KLQE
-464 TDLKE
+464 
-469 SNENKKGTK
+469 
-478 DSSKIAK
+478 DS
-485 PDKEKEENLTL
+485 TL
-496 SKEMMDFI
+496 PKEMMDFI
-504 NNIISGNISDEVR
+504 NDIISGNISDEVR
-517 NKIKESLQEYLNS
+517 DKIKKSLQEYLNS

-536 IESSI
+536 IKSSI
-541 SGSVDTETRK
+541 SGSIDTETKK
-551 ELLKIVRDEVAKINY
+551 ELLKIVRNEVEKSGY
-566 KENVRKEISE
+566 KESVRKEISE

>member
-60 PGCYVNYSSLDCV
+60 PGCYFNYSLLDCV

-82 KLLDKSKLFD
+82 KLLDKYTKLLD
-92 NYNGKKDLNYS
+92 KYNGKKDLNYS
-103 NIMQYL
+103 NIMQYV
-109 YVSRGLLCLIRELK
+109 YVSHGLSHLIRELK
-123 SYEFE
+123 SYGFD
-128 GSFVMSI
+128 GSFVMSVGI
-135 GTSEKKIICANIGET
+135 SEKKIICANIGET

-236 LNEAHCN
+236 LNETHCN

-260 KYTYMISCSSQQE
+260 KYTYMINCSNPE
-273 LTKLWEE
+273 MLTKLWEE

-285 KVATEDQILP
+285 RVATEDLILP

-329 SAGKSGKGEL
+329 SAGKSGKGKL
-339 YYSYSEDGNI
+339 YYSYSENGDI
-349 SFSSDENILSNFKEE
+349 SFSSEESILTSFKETIE
-364 IVEIGDRYYDRGEFY
+364 EIGDKYYDRGEFY
-379 EMKKGTKKDK
+379 DMKKGIKKANDNTKESKKNK
-389 NKFKEKIKSKE
+389 NKFKDF
-400 TKKIEEPKEKVSK
+400 KEKKSLK
-413 EDNVNPEKTAEKNE
+413 GDNIDSEKTIEKKE
-427 SQESDTNLKEF
+427 QQESYNSLDKP
-438 SKNKKGN
+438 S
-445 EDSSKI
+445 
-451 ERSKKEK
+451 
-458 ELQESD
+458 
-464 TDLKE
+464 
-469 SNENKKGTK
+469 ENKKV
-478 DSSKIAK
+478 DENNSKVK
-485 PDKEKEENLTL
+485 EEKEEKKLQEDSTL
-496 SKEMMDFI
+496 PKEMMDFI
-504 NNIISGNISDEVR
+504 NDIISGNISDEVR
-517 NKIKESLQEYLNS
+517 DKIKKSLQEYLNS

-536 IESSI
+536 IKSSI
-541 SGSVDTETRK
+541 SGSIDTETKK
-551 ELLKIVRDEVAKINY
+551 ELLKIVRNEVEKSGY
-566 KENVRKEISE
+566 KESVRKEISE

>member
-60 PGCYVNYSSLDCV
+60 PGCYFNYSSLDCV

-82 KLLDKSKLFD
+82 KLLDKYTKLLD
-92 NYNGKKDLNYS
+92 KYNGKKDLNYS
-103 NIMQYL
+103 NIMQYV
-109 YVSRGLLCLIRELK
+109 YVSHGLSHLIRELK
-123 SYEFE
+123 SYGFD
-128 GSFVMSI
+128 GSFVMSVGI
-135 GTSEKKIICANIGET
+135 SEKKIICANIGET

-236 LNEAHCN
+236 LNETHCN

-260 KYTYMISCSSQQE
+260 KYTYMINCSNPE
-273 LTKLWEE
+273 MLTKLWEE

-285 KVATEDQILP
+285 RVATEDLILP

-329 SAGKSGKGEL
+329 SAGKSGKGKL
-339 YYSYSEDGNI
+339 YYSYSENGDI
-349 SFSSDENILSNFKEE
+349 SFSSEESLLTSFKETIE
-364 IVEIGDRYYDRGEFY
+364 EIGDKYYDRGEFY
-379 EMKKGTKKDK
+379 DMKKGIKKANDNTKEFKKNK
-389 NKFKEKIKSKE
+389 NKFKDF
-400 TKKIEEPKEKVSK
+400 KEKKSLK
-413 EDNVNPEKTAEKNE
+413 GDNIDSEKTIEKKE
-427 SQESDTNLKEF
+427 QQESYNSLDKP
-438 SKNKKGN
+438 S
-445 EDSSKI
+445 
-451 ERSKKEK
+451 
-458 ELQESD
+458 
-464 TDLKE
+464 
-469 SNENKKGTK
+469 ENKKV
-478 DSSKIAK
+478 DENNSKVK
-485 PDKEKEENLTL
+485 EEKEEKKLQEDSTL
-496 SKEMMDFI
+496 PKEMMDFI
-504 NNIISGNISDEVR
+504 NDIISGNISDEVR
-517 NKIKESLQEYLNS
+517 DKIKKSLQEYLNS

-536 IESSI
+536 IKSSI
-541 SGSVDTETRK
+541 SGSIDTETKK
-551 ELLKIVRDEVAKINY
+551 ELLKIVRNEVEKSGY
-566 KENVRKEISE
+566 KESVRKEISE

>member
-123 SYEFE
+123 SYGFE

-213 TRSKAEMKKLKDNV
+213 TRSKAEMKKLKDSV

-236 LNEAHCN
+236 LNETHCN

-260 KYTYMISCSSQQE
+260 KYTYMISCSNQQE

-285 KVATEDQILP
+285 KVITEDLILP

-329 SAGKSGKGEL
+329 SAGKSGKGKL
-339 YYSYSEDGNI
+339 YYSYNENGDI
-349 SFSSDENILSNFKEE
+349 SFSSEESILTSFKETIE
-364 IVEIGDRYYDRGEFY
+364 EIGDKYYDRGEFY
-379 EMKKGTKKDK
+379 DMKKGIKKANDNTKESKKDK
-389 NKFKEKIKSKE
+389 NKFKNF
-400 TKKIEEPKEKVSK
+400 KEKKSLKEKTLK
-413 EDNVNPEKTAEKNE
+413 EDNIDSEKTIEKKE
-427 SQESDTNLKEF
+427 QQESYNSLDKP
-438 SKNKKGN
+438 S
-445 EDSSKI
+445 
-451 ERSKKEK
+451 
-458 ELQESD
+458 
-464 TDLKE
+464 
-469 SNENKKGTK
+469 ENKKV
-478 DSSKIAK
+478 DENNS
-485 PDKEKEENLTL
+485 KEKEEKEEKKLQEDSTL
-496 SKEMMDFI
+496 PKEMMDFI
-504 NNIISGNISDEVR
+504 NDIISGNISDEVR
-517 NKIKESLQEYLNS
+517 DKIKKSLQEYLNS

-536 IESSI
+536 IKSSI
-541 SGSVDTETRK
+541 SGSIDTETKK
-551 ELLKIVRDEVAKINY
+551 ELLKIVRDEVEKSGY

-858 IIK
+858 TIK